1 MNDKFIIDLD
11 LIKKSFK
18 SFEKKKIKEFMK
30 TSADS
35 LCKKRLLLKIITD
48 ETDSNLQQG
57 SKS

>member
-18 SFEKKKIKEFMK
+18 SFEKKKIKEFVR

-35 LCKKRLLLKIITD
+35 LGEKILLLKIIKQ